1 MGRTKKHQRVAIYTR
16 VSKAS
21 QTTDNQL
28 QEIQS
33 IAERQGWTVVEVYTD
48 HGISGAKG
56 REKRPSF
63 DRLYKDASRRKFDL
77 VMAWSIDRIGRS
89 VHAVSGFI
97 AEMEA
102 LGIGQYYYQQAIDTT
117 TPSGKAMIQMCVV
130 FAEFERGMITER
142 IHAGLKRAKDDGKTL
157 GRPRVPAE
165 LEQRVRAELSK
176 GAGIIKVAKAV
187 GVGNGTVQ
195 RIKGEMAAPSAQRG

>member
-1 MGRTKKHQRVAIYTR
+1 MVRSKRQHHRVAIYTR

-28 QEIQS
+28 RELQGIV
-33 IAERQGWTVVEVYTD
+33 ERQGWTVVEVYTD

-56 REKRPSF
+56 RDKRPVF
-63 DRLYKDASRRKFDL
+63 DQLYKDTSRRKFDM

-97 AEMEA
+97 ADMEA
-102 LGIGQYYYQQAIDTT
+102 LGIGQYYHQQAIDTT
-117 TPSGKAMIQMCVV
+117 TPSGKAMIQMCVA

-142 IHAGLKRAKDDGKTL
+142 IHAGLKRAKDEGKTL
-157 GRPRVPAE
+157 GRPRVTPE
-165 LEQRVRAELSK
+165 LEEQVRAELAK
-176 GAGIIKVAKAV
+176 GCGIIRVAKAV
-187 GVGNGTVQ
+187 GVGNGMVQ
-195 RIKGEMAAPSAQRG
+195 RIKDEMAAAIS